1 MTRWTCTLGVLAAAL
16 AAVTTVRATPGI
28 AVRGRSVW
36 DGVYTEAQARRG
48 GQVYAAHCMSCHGD
62 TLQGDGPANAL
73 AGPNFTAD
81 FNGATLGE
89 MVDRTRRTMPD
100 DNPGTLSRQQV
111 TDVLA
116 YVLSVNKFP
125 AGETEL
131 PSQAEVLNQIT
142 FLASKPTSDLSALID
157 IPDLG
162 RRLP

>member
-1 MTRWTCTLGVLAAAL
+1 MAAL
-16 AAVTTVRATPGI
+16 AAITTVRATTGI
-28 AVRGRSVW
+28 ASRGRSVW
-36 DGVYTEAQARRG
+36 DGVYTDAQAKRG
-48 GQVYAAHCMSCHGD
+48 GQVYAAHCVSCHGD
-62 TLQGDGPANAL
+62 TLQGDGPATAL
-73 AGPNFTAD
+73 AGSGFTAD

-131 PSQAEVLNQIT
+131 PTQAEVLNQIT
-142 FLASKPTSDLSALID
+142 FLATKPTNSISALTD
-157 IPDLG
+157 RPDLV
-162 RRLP
+162 RRIP